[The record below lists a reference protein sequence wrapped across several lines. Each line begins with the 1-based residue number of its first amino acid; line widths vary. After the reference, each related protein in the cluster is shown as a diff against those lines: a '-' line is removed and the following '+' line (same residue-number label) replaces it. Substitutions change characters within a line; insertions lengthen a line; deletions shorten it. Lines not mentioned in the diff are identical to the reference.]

1 MITSINGLSNTSIQE
16 TTIQKE
22 NIPKDTK
29 DDEKAKI
36 EALWYGPVGKSI
48 KEIIDIDEN

>member
-48 KEIIDIDEN
+48 KRLLT